1 MTPTEAMAHV
11 AHDVV
16 QTYPLGV
23 MVDRLK
29 APATVAP
36 EV

>member
-1 MTPTEAMAHV
+1 MAHV

-23 MVDRLK
+23 IVDRLK
-29 APATVAP
+29 APGPVAP
-36 EV
+36 EA